1 MPPRAH
7 AILAH
12 TAALAALLGCS
23 STPKPEPRPRT
34 IDVHDI
40 DRPMGERPP
49 DPIGKYLADLDVAMR
64 HWTTLTLTAR
74 DDKERVEARVLEQ
87 HLQARATRRLSEL
100 IEQLQTGPP
109 MNRVRAAAAVG
120 FSRSPEALSPLL
132 GALQDPKPD
141 VVHNALLG
149 LALLEDPDTPLEL
162 VCAILAASPDP
173 QTRSNAAYAMRCI
186 VAKGG
191 SAECVLPAARQA
203 LVDSEPFVR
212 AQAALI
218 AGLAGDGES
227 VQALADMVQDE
238 SRLVATAAIE
248 ALKEIGLRS
257 DRDRG
262 RAARALTAALV
273 RGDKHLRPNVLRAL
287 TRLSTTNYGDDQD
300 EWVRWAARL
309 P

>member
-7 AILAH
+7 ATFALA
-12 TAALAALLGCS
+12 TALAALLGCS

-40 DRPMGERPP
+40 DRPMGETPP

-87 HLQARATRRLSEL
+87 HLQARTNRRLSEL

-149 LALLEDPDTPLEL
+149 LALLEHPDTPLEL

-191 SAECVLPAARQA
+191 SAECVVPAARQA

-262 RAARALTAALV
+262 RAARALAAALV